1 MASSRPAVLVTGGG
15 GYVGA
20 VLVPKLLT
28 RGYQVR
34 VIDLFLFGTEVLSKH
49 PALELVKADIRDERA
64 LRRAA
69 EGVDAVIHLACI
81 SNDPSFELN
90 PGLSRSINYDCF
102 EPLVSISRL

>member
-34 VIDLFLFGTEVLSKH
+34 VIDLFLFGTEVLSK
-49 PALELVKADIRDERA
+49 PVSYT
-64 LRRAA
+64 
-69 EGVDAVIHLACI
+69 HLTLPTI
-81 SNDPSFELN
+81 YS
-90 PGLSRSINYDCF
+90 
-102 EPLVSISRL
+102 V